1 MAFNLRAILKLDD
14 QFTNPMRKIE
24 RQMRQTESM
33 TKKMS
38 DSNNRLNSTMNQAK
52 YQAHKMQSGLSAA
65 SASVLGLNNQINRI
79 RKSADTYRDAN
90 GRLRDSMGKFVAE
103 SNRLG
108 RAAGLVKDS
117 FRMMGAGASGAVK
130 SIFSLKAGFVAL
142 AGAIGGAMA
151 AKKIFDT
158 TVGEAAKFEQS
169 SIMIDAMFDDK
180 KVSERYKDMMQKMA
194 IDSPLLNSQ
203 DIFGNSK
210 SFIML
215 TKNTDQLKEM
225 WSLVERLN
233 AVDPAQGVEGAVF
246 ALKELFSG
254 DARSMVERFE
264 MDRQTLKG
272 IKNLSLERQ
281 LVELDKYF
289 NKMGLTQ
296 KLIDKMG
303 GTTLGLWNQV
313 QEQFQLV
320 LRQMGEPSLK
330 VLSNFFTNILDKLQN
345 GELDK
350 FASVGGKI
358 IQSVLN
364 GLTNGAMSI
373 YNWFTQ
379 LANSEEFKRQT
390 TLTGKVQFIIE
401 DIYDRFRKWFDGGG
415 REKVEQ
421 TVTSVVEVIAGG
433 IEGAVTVLLPL
444 AVKLGSAIGDGI
456 IQGIKESASDNMI
469 MAALG
474 SPQDS
479 NRYAQ
484 KKATE
489 YTGKLLWK
497 WFGPDKKKKGKSH
510 ASGLDRVPYNG
521 YQATLHKDEKVLT
534 PEEAKAQRNGASGIT
549 IAKLADQIVVREDAD
564 IDKIAEALY
573 TKINGA
579 LEAGA

>member
-24 RQMRQTESM
+24 RQMRQTERM
-33 TKKMS
+33 TQKMS
-38 DSNNRLNSTMNQAK
+38 DSNSRLNSTMNRAK
-52 YQAHKMQSGLSAA
+52 YQAYKMQSGMNAA
-65 SASVLGLNNQINRI
+65 SASFLKFGKSVSSSMNVLQNSAHLRTYLREVRRGLPSLGKSGMDAFKTIGRGALSAGKAVLSLKTGFLGL
-79 RKSADTYRDAN
+79 
-90 GRLRDSMGKFVAE
+90 
-103 SNRLG
+103 
-108 RAAGLVKDS
+108 AA
-117 FRMMGAGASGAVK
+117 
-130 SIFSLKAGFVAL
+130 
-142 AGAIGGAMA
+142 AIGGVVA
-151 AKKIFDT
+151 AKKVFSS
-158 TVGEAAKFEQS
+158 TVGEAMKFEQS
-169 SIMIDAMFDDK
+169 SIMIDAMFDNK

-272 IKNLSLERQ
+272 IKNLPLERQ

-289 NKMGLTQ
+289 NKMGITQ
-296 KLIDKMG
+296 KLINEMG
-303 GTTLGLWNQV
+303 GTTLGIWNQV
-313 QEQFQLV
+313 QEQLQLV
-320 LRQMGEPSLK
+320 FRQMGEPSLK
-330 VLSNFFTNILDKLQN
+330 VLRNFLTNILDKLQS
-345 GELDK
+345 GELDR
-350 FASVGGKI
+350 FAQMGANIIEKI
-358 IQSVLN
+358 IS
-364 GLTNGAMSI
+364 GLTNGAMKI
-373 YNWFTQ
+373 YNWFSALT
-379 LANSEEFKRQT
+379 SSPEFQKQT
-390 TLTGKVQFIIE
+390 TLFGKVDFIISDLYE
-401 DIYDRFRKWFDGGG
+401 KFKSWYDSGGSEMITNVANDTTDFLINALNANIPRFVDIGLKIGSGIFQGIRESLGQHLTGNIPTTG
-415 REKVEQ
+415 RETKEQ
-421 TVTSVVEVIAGG
+421 REALKNMTLDWDDI
-433 IEGAVTVLLPL
+433 PN
-444 AVKLGSAIGDGI
+444 
-456 IQGIKESASDNMI
+456 IKKNNGNIKS
-469 MAALG
+469 
-474 SPQDS
+474 Q
-479 NRYAQ
+479 YA
-484 KKATE
+484 K
-489 YTGKLLWK
+489 
-497 WFGPDKKKKGKSH
+497 PPKGKSH
-510 ASGLDRVPYNG
+510 ASGLERVPYNG